1 MQKISYL
8 FVLSLD
14 CGEYYINQTQNLQRE
29 IEQHY
34 LGKKPETN
42 NKNPQLVWSEK
53 MTGEDSDLQKQVEHI
68 RAMYKQDPDGM
79 LHRLQARLPLGGSI
93 WG

>member
-1 MQKISYL
+1 M
-8 FVLSLD
+8 
-14 CGEYYINQTQNLQRE
+14 
-29 IEQHY
+29 EQHY

-79 LHRLQARLPLGGSI
+79 LHRLQSRLPLGGII